1 MNKDEA
7 KNLLPWY
14 AVGALEDDE
23 AQAVEV
29 FLNISPELQQEL
41 AQLRVLGDAVAEVG
55 EDEPVFRSELIND
68 ALARI
73 ETVEQVKPTRTP
85 IVEASMKAQEGGF
98 IAWLR
103 DTLVGGWQESPGGA
117 RLAMVVQFGFIL
129 ALGVV
134 LLTPTGTDV
143 PPGPADGGVLVG
155 ADGAPGQGPEITL
168 SFNPDVTVGAMVD
181 VINDIGGQIVAGPS
195 TQGIYTV
202 RLPDA
207 DEQQLNETVA
217 KLREDTAAIRFVR
230 KKRDN

>member
-29 FLNISPELQQEL
+29 FLNDSPELQQEL

-85 IVEASMKAQEGGF
+85 IVEEPMTAQEGGF

-117 RLAMVVQFGFIL
+117 RLAMVVQFGFFPGVFGKRRIKKNVVRDRPERNVVGENLELFPFKL
-129 ALGVV
+129 ALRSVV
-134 LLTPTGTDV
+134 VDLADPHDLPTLVEFV
-143 PPGPADGGVLVG
+143 P
-155 ADGAPGQGPEITL
+155 
-168 SFNPDVTVGAMVD
+168 
-181 VINDIGGQIVAGPS
+181 
-195 TQGIYTV
+195 
-202 RLPDA
+202 
-207 DEQQLNETVA
+207 
-217 KLREDTAAIRFVR
+217 AI
-230 KKRDN
+230 